1 MKFRRGPLLFF
12 PKVTMAAAA
21 ILDLLGAMGP
31 PTKACSW
38 CILSVKISSWS
49 AKWFSSHKDLI
60 FLSFS
65 LESPIPQNFSF
76 FGRLDPQTLRAHD
89 SEPPKGTSLSRTT
102 RFEPSLVQIWRSV
115 RPVAL
120 AKKTKKERKTDSDK
134 LAIRPDHP
142 RRRICCSIHQV
153 LLKSV

>member
-1 MKFRRGPLLFF
+1 VKFRRGPLLFF

-38 CILSVKISSWS
+38 CVLSVKISSWS

-76 FGRLDPQTLRAHD
+76 LGGLTPKLYGHMIQNPQKALLWAERHVLSPHWSRSDAHCDLWPWQRKHNRKKD
-89 SEPPKGTSLSRTT
+89 SG
-102 RFEPSLVQIWRSV
+102 
-115 RPVAL
+115 
-120 AKKTKKERKTDSDK
+120 K

-142 RRRICCSIHQV
+142 RRRIKVKVCMPGGLQCV
-153 LLKSV
+153 